1 MKKYQTVT
9 DNPPIR
15 IYINKIGNRIIFK
28 IKTRCYLELITPETM
43 KLLGG
48 IQNKIYGGEC
58 TSLRS

>member
-1 MKKYQTVT
+1 MKKYQAVT

-15 IYINKIGNRIIFK
+15 IYINKIENRIIFK
-28 IKTRCYLELITPETM
+28 IKTGCYLELIMPETM

-48 IQNKIYGGEC
+48 IQNKVNGGEC

>member
-48 IQNKIYGGEC
+48 IQNKINGGEC

>member
-15 IYINKIGNRIIFK
+15 TYINKIGNRIIFK

-48 IQNKIYGGEC
+48 IQNKINGGEC

>member
-28 IKTRCYLELITPETM
+28 IKARCYLELITPETM

-48 IQNKIYGGEC
+48 IQNKINGGEC

>member
-1 MKKYQTVT
+1 MKKYQTAT

-15 IYINKIGNRIIFK
+15 TYINKIGNRIIFK

-48 IQNKIYGGEC
+48 IQNKINGGEC